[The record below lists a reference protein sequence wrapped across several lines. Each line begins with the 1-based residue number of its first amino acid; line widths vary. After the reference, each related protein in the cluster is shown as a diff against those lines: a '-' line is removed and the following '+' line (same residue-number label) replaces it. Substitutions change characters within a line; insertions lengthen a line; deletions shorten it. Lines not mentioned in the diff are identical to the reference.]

1 MKRSYVRQAVVMGF
15 AGIMGMGG
23 VAGCASSR
31 VHTSLTISG
40 EPVPRPN
47 DAVYR
52 IAAVQF
58 LTPTNVTGATDCDF
72 GEYKIKE
79 SDLQTKL
86 MDTACAAYP
95 KVFSTNA
102 AAVPLEVCITRTAH
116 EGIIGADACVSCL
129 TLTIVPLRTGNKT
142 SYTVRI
148 KFPGEQPAPALVE
161 FAREDIGWLSWLPTG
176 LLPVPGG
183 KGQRATGMEG
193 ETKLTQQ
200 LMLRSCVEAIAVA
213 LRRPGNTAPRN

>member
-79 SDLQTKL
+79 SDLQAKL

-95 KVFSTNA
+95 QVFSTNA

-116 EGIIGADACVSCL
+116 EGIIGADA
-129 TLTIVPLRTGNKT
+129 
-142 SYTVRI
+142 
-148 KFPGEQPAPALVE
+148 
-161 FAREDIGWLSWLPTG
+161 
-176 LLPVPGG
+176 
-183 KGQRATGMEG
+183 
-193 ETKLTQQ
+193 
-200 LMLRSCVEAIAVA
+200 
-213 LRRPGNTAPRN
+213 